1 MERLIE
7 GFRRFRRSYFE
18 EHRARFERLAERPQR
33 PRYAVVTCCDSRID
47 TTRIFDAIPG
57 EIFLIR
63 NIANLVP
70 PYRPDDRQHATS
82 AAIEYAVR
90 FLKVGQF
97 VVLGHAGCGGIQ
109 ALLDP
114 PAEATDFVAH
124 WMQIAAPARQR
135 VTARAEDDVTPAH
148 RQRACEL
155 EALKDSVANAL
166 TFPWVAE
173 RVADGTLLV
182 DALYVDLEQG
192 ELMLYNRSKD
202 TFDAV

>member
-7 GFRRFRRSYFE
+7 GFRRFRKTYFE
-18 EHRARFERLAERPQR
+18 EHRGRFERLAERPQH
-33 PRYAVVTCCDSRID
+33 PRYAIVTCCDSRID

-70 PYRPDDRQHATS
+70 PYTPDRRQHSTS

-97 VVLGHAGCGGIQ
+97 VVLGHAGCGGVK

-114 PAEATDFVAH
+114 RPGATDFVGP
-124 WMQIAAPARQR
+124 WLETAAPARER
-135 VTARAEDDVTPAH
+135 VLALGDALTPAE
-148 RQRACEL
+148 RQRLCEL
-155 EALKDSVANAL
+155 EALKNSLNNAM
-166 TFPWVAE
+166 TFPWLAE
-173 RVADGTLLV
+173 RVADGSLQA
-182 DALYVDLEQG
+182 DALYIDLEQG
-192 ELMLYNRSKD
+192 ELLLYHPARD
-202 TFDAV
+202 VFEPV

>member
-7 GFRRFRRSYFE
+7 GFKRFRADYFE
-18 EHRARFERLAERPQR
+18 EHRARFERLAGRRQH
-33 PRYAVVTCCDSRID
+33 PRYAVVTCSDSRID
-47 TTRIFDAIPG
+47 TTRIFDAVPG

-70 PYRPDDRQHATS
+70 AYKPDDQQHSTS

-97 VVLGHAGCGGIQ
+97 VVLGHAGCGGIA

-114 PAEATDFVAH
+114 PKQDTDFVGS
-124 WMQIAAPARQR
+124 WLEIARPARER
-135 VTARAEDDVTPAH
+135 VLARSHSSPEE

-155 EALKDSVANAL
+155 EALKSSLQNVL
-166 TFPWVAE
+166 EFPWVAARIE
-173 RVADGTLLV
+173 DGSLQV
-182 DALYVDLEQG
+182 DALYLDLERG
-192 ELMLYNRSKD
+192 EMLLYERAKD
-202 TFDAV
+202 AFAPV